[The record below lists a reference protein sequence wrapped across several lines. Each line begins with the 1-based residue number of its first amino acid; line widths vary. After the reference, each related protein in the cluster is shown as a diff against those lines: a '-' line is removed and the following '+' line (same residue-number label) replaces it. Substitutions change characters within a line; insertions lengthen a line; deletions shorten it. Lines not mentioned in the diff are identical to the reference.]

1 MPTYLPL
8 AICVA
13 EKAMHE
19 FCKQWLAGL
28 QPFLS
33 LETAPNG
40 EIRVF
45 SKVTAGDVV
54 IPDHR
59 DARHGVSG
67 QTEKRRRGPSY
78 YRRLQRR
85 ATARKVAAAQQIAD
99 KAIPVEVVAPDV
111 PTVDVPDL
119 PLVGAV
125 HVVPPPPLIQD
136 ELCPD
141 KDYLLPTIQD
151 QQQHLAPQH
160 HLDVNIPQL
169 DGHGSDVM
177 EHHQHEDLDEWINPN
192 PVTGLWVCRC
202 CTYAHCFPTED
213 DLKQHHDNL
222 IFEYEECNICYTW
235 HVWT

>member
-40 EIRVF
+40 EIRAL
-45 SKVTAGDVV
+45 SQVTAGDVV

-78 YRRLQRR
+78 YRHLQRR
-85 ATARKVAAAQQIAD
+85 AAARKVAAAQQIAD
-99 KAIPVEVVAPDV
+99 KAISVEVMPDV

-119 PLVGAV
+119 PLTEAV
-125 HVVPPPPLIQD
+125 HVDPSPIQD
-136 ELCPD
+136 ELV
-141 KDYLLPTIQD
+141 LTR
-151 QQQHLAPQH
+151 
-160 HLDVNIPQL
+160 
-169 DGHGSDVM
+169 
-177 EHHQHEDLDEWINPN
+177 
-192 PVTGLWVCRC
+192 T
-202 CTYAHCFPTED
+202 TY
-213 DLKQHHDNL
+213 
-222 IFEYEECNICYTW
+222 
-235 HVWT
+235 